1 MGVTLRATTLVIA
14 SAGVT
19 LSSAANANYRHEQ
32 GYDSHIRWCS
42 TRSAAFGLSYFYPC
56 GRSRYSGSGYRA
68 YSPNRYVYGTHERF
82 SYQGF
87 GGVTDT
93 LTSRGGHAEA
103 EAFQHSGLL
112 TWRVLLRPSLQCP
125 LWVCSASVTSAL
137 PKRGH

>member
-14 SAGVT
+14 SLVIASAVVT
-19 LSSAANANYRHEQ
+19 LSSAANAAYRHEQ

-56 GRSRYSGSGYRA
+56 GRSRYSGSGYGA

-87 GGVTDT
+87 WGSHGYAYQPWW
-93 LTSRGGHAEA
+93 SR
-103 EAFQHSGLL
+103 
-112 TWRVLLRPSLQCP
+112 
-125 LWVCSASVTSAL
+125 
-137 PKRGH
+137 